1 MTDDRR
7 AGDPARTY
15 ESTVIELSREH
26 PERFGEIFDAHFAEI
41 YRYVVSRLGPG
52 PAEDVVAD
60 TFLTAF
66 HKRAR
71 YDAGRASVRTWLYGI
86 ATKLVGKHRRTE
98 IRALRAIGRR
108 GPDPDDGG
116 HEDRV
121 ITQVSAQ
128 GLRPE
133 IAAAVAALS
142 RGERDVLLLVALAGF
157 SHDEISAA
165 LGIPYGTVGSRLN
178 RARRKLRDALGG
190 TNPMLD
196 REDPSRG

>member
-1 MTDDRR
+1 VTVTHRVS
-7 AGDPARTY
+7 DPARTDD
-15 ESTVIELSREH
+15 STVIEQSH
-26 PERFGEIFDAHFAEI
+26 KDPERFGEIFDAHFAEI
-41 YRYVVSRLGPG
+41 HRYVMSRLGPG

-66 HKRAR
+66 RKRAR
-71 YDAGRASVRTWLYGI
+71 YDASRGSVRTWLYGI
-86 ATKLVGKHRRTE
+86 ATNLVGKHRRTE
-98 IRALRAIGRR
+98 VRALRALGRR
-108 GPDPDDGG
+108 GPDPDAEG

-121 ITQVSAQ
+121 AAQVSAQ

-133 IAAAVAALS
+133 IAAAIAALN

-157 SHDEISAA
+157 SHDEIAAA

-178 RARRKLRDALGG
+178 RARRKLREALGG

-196 REDPSRG
+196 QEGPHRG